1 MGTQNLEEASASAGN
16 GAWAEDRTG
25 HSVKRRQFHLRRQL
39 PVYSPLQLNS
49 ITAGIGSAFA
59 GEHALRDIG
68 RRLDERYAPHDLTLT
83 DSGTS
88 ALTLALAAVGGP
100 AAIPAFCCFDIATAC
115 DGAGVAPILYDIDP
129 ATLAP
134 RRESLARAL
143 AAGARSVVAVHLYGV
158 PVSLPRIKAAAAPTD
173 AVVIE
178 DAAQGAGAR
187 YAGHRVG
194 TMGSFAV
201 LSFGR
206 GKGVTGGGGGALLS
220 NDPAAAARL
229 MALDIFLASAR
240 LPARDVIATTAQW
253 LLARPAV
260 YGVPAALPFLC
271 LGGTVYHRPR
281 APAGMSAFSCGVLRA
296 SLHLEDRE
304 ADSRRRNASRL
315 TEAVAQ
321 RGGALRVVTAEDS
334 VARCGYLRLPVIVES
349 DALLPAM
356 RSPDAARLGILPSY
370 PVSLADL
377 PGFRERVVNRG
388 EDFSG
393 ARWLAQRLV
402 TFPVHSRVTPA
413 DLERMI
419 AFIGSAA

>member
-1 MGTQNLEEASASAGN
+1 MTPREF
-16 GAWAEDRTG
+16 R
-25 HSVKRRQFHLRRQL
+25 LRRQL
-39 PVYSPLQLNS
+39 PVYSPLQLAS
-49 ITAGIGSAFA
+49 IAAGVGSAFG
-59 GEHALRDIG
+59 GEHAVRDIG
-68 RRLDERYAPHDLTLT
+68 RRLDERYGPHDLTLT

-115 DGAGVAPILYDIDP
+115 DGAGVAPILYDLDP
-129 ATLAP
+129 ATLSP
-134 RRESLARAL
+134 RRESLARAV

-158 PVSLPRIKAAAAPTD
+158 PVSVPRIRAAAAPSG

-229 MALDIFLASAR
+229 MSLELSLPSAR
-240 LPARDVIATTAQW
+240 LPARDVLATTAQW

-260 YGVPAALPFLC
+260 YGVPAALPFLG

-304 ADSRRRNASRL
+304 ADVRRRNAARL
-315 TEAVAQ
+315 ADAIAKQ
-321 RGGALRVVTAEDS
+321 GGALRVVTAEEAA
-334 VARCGYLRLPVIVES
+334 ARCGYLRLPLLDES

-356 RSPDAARLGILPSY
+356 RSAAAARLGILPSY

-388 EDFSG
+388 DDFSG
-393 ARWLAQRLV
+393 ARRLAQRLV
-402 TFPVHSRVTPA
+402 TFPVHSRVTDA
-413 DLERMI
+413 DIARLI
-419 AFIGSAA
+419 AFVSTGGGTR

>member
-1 MGTQNLEEASASAGN
+1 M
-16 GAWAEDRTG
+16 
-25 HSVKRRQFHLRRQL
+25 
-39 PVYSPLQLNS
+39 
-49 ITAGIGSAFA
+49 
-59 GEHALRDIG
+59 RDIG
-68 RRLDERYAPHDLTLT
+68 RRLDERYGPHDLTLT

-115 DGAGVAPILYDIDP
+115 DGAGVAPILYDLDP

-158 PVSLPRIKAAAAPTD
+158 PVSIPRIKAAAAPTGS
-173 AVVIE
+173 VVIE

-229 MALDIFLASAR
+229 MALDIPLASAR
-240 LPARDVIATTAQW
+240 LPVGDVIATAAQW

-260 YGVPAALPFLC
+260 YGVPAALPFLG

-296 SLHLEDRE
+296 SLHVEDRE
-304 ADSRRRNASRL
+304 ADFRRRNAARL
-315 TEAVAQ
+315 TEAIVKW
-321 RGGALRVVTAEDS
+321 GGALRVVTAEDS
-334 VARCGYLRLPVIVES
+334 AARCGYLRLPVIVES

-356 RSPDAARLGILPSY
+356 RSAEAARLGILPSY

-377 PGFRERVVNRG
+377 PRFRERVVNRS

-419 AFIGSAA
+419 AFIGSAS

>member
-1 MGTQNLEEASASAGN
+1 M
-16 GAWAEDRTG
+16 
-25 HSVKRRQFHLRRQL
+25 KRREFHLRRQL
-39 PVYSPLQLNS
+39 PVYSPLALGS
-49 ITAGIGSAFA
+49 ITTGIGAAFA
-59 GEHALRDIG
+59 GEHAVRDIG
-68 RRLDERYAPHDLTLT
+68 RRLDERYGPHDLTLT

-88 ALTLALAAVGGP
+88 ALALALAAVGGP
-100 AAIPAFCCFDIATAC
+100 AAVPAFCCFDIATAC
-115 DGAGVAPILYDIDP
+115 DGAGIAPILYDLDP

-134 RRESLARAL
+134 GRESLARAL
-143 AAGARSVVAVHLYGV
+143 AAGAKSVVAVHLYGV
-158 PVSLPRIKAAAAPTD
+158 PVSIPRITAAVAPTG

-229 MALDIFLASAR
+229 MALNVSLPAAR
-240 LPARDVIATTAQW
+240 LPARDVIATAAQW
-253 LLARPAV
+253 LLGRPAV
-260 YGVPAALPFLC
+260 YGIPAALPFLG
-271 LGGTVYHRPR
+271 LGGTVYHRPW
-281 APAGMSAFSCGVLRA
+281 AAGGISAFSCGVLRA
-296 SLHLEDRE
+296 SLHAEDRE
-304 ADSRRRNASRL
+304 ADIRRRNAARL
-315 TEAVAQ
+315 TEAIVK
-321 RGGALRVVTAEDS
+321 RGGGLRVVTPEDAA
-334 VARCGYLRLPVIVES
+334 ARCGYLRLPVVVEG

-356 RSPDAARLGILPSY
+356 RSPAAARLGILPGY

-377 PGFRERVVNRG
+377 PGFRERVLNRG

-402 TFPVHSRVTPA
+402 TFPVHSRITPA
-413 DLERMI
+413 DLDRMI
-419 AFIGSAA
+419 AFIGSVT